1 MNNFRFLKHNFS
13 ILNKKHSELKYAP
26 RHWGYNVFSKNIEQY
41 INTDL
46 LNLLIANNLK
56 PKLLVLFKG
65 SFNKR
70 DTEKSLLHSD
80 VYYDF
85 KNKKYQYHYCG
96 LNQELTNS
104 KAIFHWWEPIN
115 AKSIYPN
122 IANIVNEDLIYLD
135 GVHFESRS
143 KLFKDPKEKFKLLET
158 TNYDNQKLILAR
170 TDIPHS
176 VIYESEQP
184 RLSVSLRFDTSLFK
198 SWNDVI
204 NRFERLL

>member
-1 MNNFRFLKHNFS
+1 MNNFRFLKNNFS
-13 ILNKKHSELKYAP
+13 ILNEKYNELKFTP
-26 RHWGYNVFSKNIEQY
+26 CLWSYNVFSKNIEQY

-65 SFNKR
+65 RNKR
-70 DTEKSLLHSD
+70 DREKALLHSD

-85 KNKKYQYHYCG
+85 KNKKHQYHYCG

-104 KAIFHWWEPIN
+104 KSIFYWWEPIN
-115 AKSIYPN
+115 AKPIFPSIG
-122 IANIVNEDLIYLD
+122 NIVNQDLIYLD
-135 GVHFESRS
+135 GIHFKYSE
-143 KLFKDPKEKFKLLET
+143 KKFKLLESV
-158 TNYDNQKLILAR
+158 NYDNQKLILVR
-170 TDIPHS
+170 TDTPHS
-176 VIYESEQP
+176 VEYESEQP
-184 RLSVSLRFDTSLFK
+184 RYSVSLRFDTSLFN